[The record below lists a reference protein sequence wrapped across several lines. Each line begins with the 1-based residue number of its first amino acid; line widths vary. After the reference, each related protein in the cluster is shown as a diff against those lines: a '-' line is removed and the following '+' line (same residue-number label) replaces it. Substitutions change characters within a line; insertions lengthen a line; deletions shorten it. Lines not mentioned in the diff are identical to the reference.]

1 MFPGLYNCKYRW
13 SNLLCRDTVA
23 IKNLPTLGASAP
35 SKHLKRTDSSL
46 STTVQIPKGIPVA
59 TFMIGEIDAANEG
72 LFTVSLSALSN
83 PEMAASRL
91 NDLRKTQ
98 ADKINGMILP
108 ELE

>member
-1 MFPGLYNCKYRW
+1 
-13 SNLLCRDTVA
+13 
-23 IKNLPTLGASAP
+23 
-35 SKHLKRTDSSL
+35 
-46 STTVQIPKGIPVA
+46 
-59 TFMIGEIDAANEG
+59 MIGEIDAANEG